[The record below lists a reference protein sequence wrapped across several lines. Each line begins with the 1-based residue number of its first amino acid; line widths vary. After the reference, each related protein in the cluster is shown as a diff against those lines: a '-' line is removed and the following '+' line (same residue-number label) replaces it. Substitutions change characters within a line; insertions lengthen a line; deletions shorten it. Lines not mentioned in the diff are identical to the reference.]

1 MLDTIALAK
10 YYETLTDSALLNLA
24 REGGF
29 TEEAQQVMAQ
39 ELRRRNLNDDDLKRY
54 VARGEQIKLR
64 EEAEERGATTGRGPG
79 FLLFG
84 RRFLND
90 SDKEAKIQ
98 LRTKFFAVGG
108 IPLIPIASYRF
119 KYTGH
124 REQGRVI
131 DRVPLNWAQVFI
143 TWGKTAMLL
152 IGLGLLIVLIEE
164 GRRAL
169 GW

>member
-1 MLDTIALAK
+1 MPDTIALVK
-10 YYETLTDSALLNLA
+10 YYEALTDTALLNLA

-29 TEEAQQVMAQ
+29 TEEAQQVLAK
-39 ELRRRNLNDDDLKRY
+39 ELRRRNLNDNDVKRY
-54 VARGEQIKLR
+54 VTRGEQIKLH
-64 EEAEERGATTGRGPG
+64 EEAEERGSRGRGPG
-79 FLLFG
+79 LLFFG
-84 RRFLND
+84 RRFLNN
-90 SDKEAKIQ
+90 SDKEANIQ
-98 LRTKFFAVGG
+98 LRTKFFALGG

-119 KYTGH
+119 KCTGH

-143 TWGKTAMLL
+143 TWGKTAILL
-152 IGLGLLIVLIEE
+152 IGAGLLIVGIEE